1 MSIHRFL
8 RLGASLGFALTV
20 VACEKKPETTVAAP
34 PDNQIP
40 AKEDDS
46 IPPALKKKAETV
58 ITRYRADGMA
68 WTPPMHYQN
77 DGRIMLY
84 FAPEM
89 PAGEYPPPGSDRFVW
104 VSPDTD
110 EVEERGGL

>member
-1 MSIHRFL
+1 
-8 RLGASLGFALTV
+8 
-20 VACEKKPETTVAAP
+20 
-34 PDNQIP
+34 
-40 AKEDDS
+40 
-46 IPPALKKKAETV
+46 
-58 ITRYRADGMA
+58 
-68 WTPPMHYQN
+68 
-77 DGRIMLY
+77 MLY